1 MLGTASSSRIAKRR
15 EETRR
20 EILDAAW
27 AVAREQGL
35 GALTLRE
42 VAARVGMRA
51 PSLYS
56 HFASKDAIYDAMYA
70 QAWRTFLELI
80 KDRELP
86 ADPRVALRDIAET
99 FFDFAVADLARFQL
113 MNQRSVP
120 GFVPSKES
128 YAPAVEVLELLRGE
142 LATIGVRDE
151 AGVDLFTAM
160 VGGLVDQQLAN
171 EPGGTRWRRLLPRV
185 IDMYANE
192 LKLRR
197 RR

>member
-1 MLGTASSSRIAKRR
+1 VLGTPSSDRIAKRR
-15 EETRR
+15 AATRQ

-27 AVAREQGL
+27 AVARDQGL

-42 VAARVGMRA
+42 VAARVGMQP

-70 QAWRTFLELI
+70 QAWLTFLELI
-80 KDRELP
+80 KNRVLP
-86 ADPRVALRDIAET
+86 ADPRAALTEIAST

-128 YAPAVEVLELLRGE
+128 YEPAIEVLEALRRE
-142 LATIGVRDE
+142 LTTIGVRDE

-160 VGGLVDQQLAN
+160 VGGLIDQQLAN
-171 EPGGTRWRRLLPRV
+171 DPGGTRWRRLLDRV

>member
-1 MLGTASSSRIAKRR
+1 M
-15 EETRR
+15 
-20 EILDAAW
+20 
-27 AVAREQGL
+27 AREQGL

-42 VAARVGMRA
+42 VAARVGMRP

-56 HFASKDAIYDAMYA
+56 HFESKDAIYDAMYG
-70 QAWRTFLELI
+70 QAWQGFLEHVR
-80 KDRELP
+80 DRELP
-86 ADPRVALRDIAET
+86 AEPRAALMEIAST
-99 FFDFAVADLARFQL
+99 FFDFAIADLARFQL

-128 YAPAVEVLELLRGE
+128 YAPAVEVLEGLRRE
-142 LATIGVRDE
+142 LAAIGVRDE
-151 AGVDLFTAM
+151 ADVDLFTAV
-160 VGGLVDQQLAN
+160 VGGLIDQQLAN
-171 EPGGTRWRRLLPRV
+171 DPGGTRWRRLLGRV

>member
-1 MLGTASSSRIAKRR
+1 
-15 EETRR
+15 
-20 EILDAAW
+20 
-27 AVAREQGL
+27 VARDQGL

-42 VAARVGMRA
+42 VAVRVGMQP

-70 QAWRTFLELI
+70 QAWQTFLELVR
-80 KDRELP
+80 DRVLP
-86 ADPRVALRDIAET
+86 ADPRAALTEIAST

-128 YAPAVEVLELLRGE
+128 YAPAVEVLDTLRRE
-142 LATIGVRDE
+142 LATLGVRDE
-151 AGVDLFTAM
+151 ADVDLFTAM
-160 VGGLVDQQLAN
+160 VGGLIDQQLAN
-171 EPGGTRWRRLLPRV
+171 DPGGNRWRRLLDRV
-185 IDMYANE
+185 IDMYVNE

>member
-1 MLGTASSSRIAKRR
+1 MLGTPSSDRIAKRR
-15 EETRR
+15 AATRR

-27 AVAREQGL
+27 AVARDQGL

-42 VAARVGMRA
+42 VAVRVGMQP

-70 QAWRTFLELI
+70 QAWQTFLELV
-80 KDRELP
+80 KDRVLP
-86 ADPRVALRDIAET
+86 ADPRAALTEIAST

-128 YAPAVEVLELLRGE
+128 YAPAVEVLDTLRRE
-142 LATIGVRDE
+142 LATLGVRDG
-151 AGVDLFTAM
+151 ADVDLFTAM
-160 VGGLVDQQLAN
+160 VGGLIDQQLAN
-171 EPGGTRWRRLLPRV
+171 DPGGNRWRRLLGRV
-185 IDMYANE
+185 IDMYVNE

>member
-1 MLGTASSSRIAKRR
+1 MLGTTSSDRITKRR
-15 EETRR
+15 EATRR

-27 AVAREQGL
+27 AVARDQGL
-35 GALTLRE
+35 GTLTLRE
-42 VAARVGMRA
+42 VATRVGMRP

-56 HFASKDAIYDAMYA
+56 HFESKDAIYDAMYG
-70 QAWRTFLELI
+70 QAWRAFLELVR
-80 KDRELP
+80 DRVLP
-86 ADPRVALRDIAET
+86 ADPRAALKEIAST

-120 GFVPSKES
+120 GFVPSEES
-128 YAPAVEVLELLRGE
+128 YVPAVEVLERLRRE
-142 LATIGVRDE
+142 LAAIGVRDE
-151 AGVDLFTAM
+151 AGVDLFTAL
-160 VGGLVDQQLAN
+160 VGGLIDQQLAN
-171 EPGGTRWRRLLPRV
+171 DPGGDRWRRLLDRV